1 MIYSVAIPGNL
12 NQQFLSH
19 LLREDLQE
27 DLCFALWHPS
37 RGLERETALIQQI
50 ILPEQGERQNHGNA
64 IFFPSYFEHVIALA
78 LENNAGIAFLHSHL
92 GPGWQGMSMDDVIAE
107 KRMAGA
113 AQATTGLPL
122 LGLTLGTDGSWSARF
137 WLKSAP
143 KAYDQVWCN
152 TVRVVGERLGITFN
166 DLAVPKYVF
175 RPELSRTVSAWG
187 ENEQQKLMRLHVGIV
202 GVGSVGS
209 IIAETLARIGVGR
222 ITLIDFDSVE
232 RVNLDRILHSTSLD
246 AHLQKSKVS
255 VIAREI
261 KKSATARPITVKPY
275 ENSIIEDEGFRAA
288 LDCDILFSCVDRPWA
303 RSVLNFISYAHLVPV
318 IDGGIRAERKRTGNG
333 LLRAD
338 WRTHTI
344 GPNRPCLECL
354 GQYNSGD
361 VAAERDGYF
370 DNPSY
375 VAGLPESHFL
385 KHNENV
391 FAFSL
396 DLAAQ
401 EIQHFLT
408 LILSLPGGLLR
419 LPQLYHFV
427 QNETEYFE
435 QGCNPNCLFPTYIA
449 VGDHSSIMVTGEHQ
463 DAIKVRATRTRFH
476 RSLKFWTTLAM
487 NIIRGD

>member
-64 IFFPSYFEHVIALA
+64 IFFPSYFERVIALA

-288 LDCDILFSCVDRPWA
+288 LDCDILF
-303 RSVLNFISYAHLVPV
+303 
-318 IDGGIRAERKRTGNG
+318 T
-333 LLRAD
+333 
-338 WRTHTI
+338 
-344 GPNRPCLECL
+344 
-354 GQYNSGD
+354 D
-361 VAAERDGYF
+361 VTQ
-370 DNPSY
+370 P
-375 VAGLPESHFL
+375 
-385 KHNENV
+385 
-391 FAFSL
+391 
-396 DLAAQ
+396 
-401 EIQHFLT
+401 
-408 LILSLPGGLLR
+408 
-419 LPQLYHFV
+419 
-427 QNETEYFE
+427 
-435 QGCNPNCLFPTYIA
+435 
-449 VGDHSSIMVTGEHQ
+449 
-463 DAIKVRATRTRFH
+463 
-476 RSLKFWTTLAM
+476 
-487 NIIRGD
+487 